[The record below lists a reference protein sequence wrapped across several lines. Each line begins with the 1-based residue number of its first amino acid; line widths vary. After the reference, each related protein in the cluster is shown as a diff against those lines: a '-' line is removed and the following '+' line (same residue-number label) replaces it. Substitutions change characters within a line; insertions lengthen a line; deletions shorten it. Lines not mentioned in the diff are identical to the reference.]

1 MTDYSGS
8 GDRRAVP
15 GAVPGTTKRLKIVHR
30 TGFRYDGTVAAS
42 YNEARMTPLNSGAQT
57 VLAAKVTVEPV
68 TWTFG
73 YKDYWDT
80 QVTAFDVLV
89 PHSELA
95 VVSSSTV
102 EVHVPALASHGIGW
116 GALSVADTTDATCE
130 YLPQTASTTPHEEV
144 VELAR
149 DAAGDLPPDSAAHAV
164 CERLR
169 AELEYVPGST
179 AVTTDAVE
187 VWEDR
192 RGVCQD
198 FAHLTIGALR
208 TLGIPARYVSGY
220 LHPKA
225 SAEIGETIQGET
237 HAWIEWWA
245 GDWVAFDPTS
255 LILAGQDH
263 VLVARGRDYT
273 DVTPLKGI
281 YAGST
286 TSSELYVSVDVTR
299 LT

>member
-1 MTDYSGS
+1 MSI
-8 GDRRAVP
+8 VP
-15 GAVPGTTKRLKIVHR
+15 AATKRLKIVHR
-30 TGFRYDGTVAAS
+30 TGFRYEGTVAAS
-42 YNEARMTPLNSGAQT
+42 YNEARMTPMSTRAQT
-57 VLAAKVTVEPV
+57 VLAARVTVEPV
-68 TWTFG
+68 TWTFN

-102 EVHVPALASHGIGW
+102 EVHGPDPTSAGIGW
-116 GALSVADTTDATCE
+116 AALSEAGTTDTTSE
-130 YLPQTASTTPHEEV
+130 FMPQTASTTPHEEV
-144 VELAR
+144 VALAQEA
-149 DAAGDLPPDSAAHAV
+149 AAGLEPDSAAHAV

-208 TLGIPARYVSGY
+208 SLGIPARYVSGY

-225 SAEIGETIQGET
+225 SAEIGETIQGES

-245 GDWVAFDPTS
+245 GEWVAFDPTS
-255 LILAGQDH
+255 LRPAGQDH
-263 VLVARGRDYT
+263 VVVARGRDYT

-286 TSSELYVSVDVTR
+286 SSSTLFVSVDVTR

>member
-1 MTDYSGS
+1 VST
-8 GDRRAVP
+8 
-15 GAVPGTTKRLKIVHR
+15 VPGTTQRLKIVHR

-42 YNEARMTPLNSGAQT
+42 YNEARMTPLNTGAQT
-57 VLAAKVTVEPV
+57 VLAARVSVEPV
-68 TWTFG
+68 TWTFS

-102 EVHVPALASHGIGW
+102 EVHAPGASPRGIGW
-116 GALSVADTTDATCE
+116 EALAAAETTDTICE
-130 YLPQTASTTPHEEV
+130 FMPQTASTTPHEEV
-144 VELAR
+144 VALAKDVAGELS
-149 DAAGDLPPDSAAHAV
+149 PDSAAHAV

-187 VWEDR
+187 VWVDR

-198 FAHLTIGALR
+198 FAHVTIGALR

-225 SAEIGETIQGET
+225 SAEVGETIQGES
-237 HAWIEWWA
+237 HAWIEWWV

-255 LILAGQDH
+255 LRPAGQDH
-263 VLVARGRDYT
+263 VVVARGRDYT

-286 TSSELYVSVDVTR
+286 SSSTLFVSVEVTR

>member
-1 MTDYSGS
+1 VT
-8 GDRRAVP
+8 R
-15 GAVPGTTKRLKIVHR
+15 RLKIVHR

-42 YNEARMTPLNSGAQT
+42 YNEARMTPLSTPGQT
-57 VLAAKVTVEPV
+57 VLAARVTVDPV
-68 TWTFG
+68 TWTFS

-89 PHSELA
+89 PHSQLA

-102 EVHVPALASHGIGW
+102 EVHAAGPVEAGIGW
-116 GALSVADTTDATCE
+116 DELRDGPATDDVSE
-130 YLPQTASTTPHEEV
+130 LLPQTTSTAPHEEV
-144 VELAR
+144 LALSAEA
-149 DAAGDLPPDSAAHAV
+149 AAGKGPDGAARAV

-179 AVTTDAVE
+179 AVTTDAIE
-187 VWEDR
+187 VWENR
-192 RGVCQD
+192 KGVCQD
-198 FAHLTIGALR
+198 FAHLTVGALR
-208 TLGIPARYVSGY
+208 SLGIPARYVSGY

-225 SAEIGETIQGET
+225 TAEVGETVQGQS

-245 GDWVAFDPTS
+245 GEWVAYDPTS
-255 LILAGQDH
+255 LTAAGPDH
-263 VLVARGRDYT
+263 VTVAHGRDYS

-281 YAGST
+281 YAGR
-286 TSSELYVSVDVTR
+286 TSGSELYVSVDVTR

>member
-1 MTDYSGS
+1 VN
-8 GDRRAVP
+8 AVP
-15 GAVPGTTKRLKIVHR
+15 GSTKRLKIVHR
-30 TGFRYDGTVAAS
+30 TGFRYEGTVAAS
-42 YNEARMTPLNSGAQT
+42 YNEARMTPLNTSAQT
-57 VLAAKVTVEPV
+57 VLAARVSVEPV

-80 QVTAFDVLV
+80 QVTAFDVLT

-102 EVHVPALASHGIGW
+102 EVHAPTPSSRGIGW
-116 GALSVADTTDATCE
+116 EALSAPATTDTICE
-130 YLPQTASTTPHEEV
+130 FLPQTASTTPHEEV

-149 DAAGDLPPDSAAHAV
+149 AAVGGLSPDSAAHAV

-192 RGVCQD
+192 KGVCQD

-225 SAEIGETIQGET
+225 SAPIGETVQGET

-255 LILAGQDH
+255 LRPAGQDH

-281 YAGST
+281 YAGRTS
-286 TSSELYVSVDVTR
+286 SSELYVSVDVTR

>member
-1 MTDYSGS
+1 VSILP
-8 GDRRAVP
+8 A
-15 GAVPGTTKRLKIVHR
+15 ATKRLKIVHR

-42 YNEARMTPLNSGAQT
+42 YNEARMTPMNTRAQT
-57 VLAAKVTVEPV
+57 VLAARVTVEPV
-68 TWTFG
+68 TWTFS

-95 VVSSSTV
+95 VISSSTV
-102 EVHVPALASHGIGW
+102 EVHVPGPTSAGIGW
-116 GALSVADTTDATCE
+116 PALSEAETTDTTAE
-130 YLPQTASTTPHEEV
+130 FMPQTASTTPHEEV
-144 VELAR
+144 VDLAQE
-149 DAAGDLPPDSAAHAV
+149 AASGLAPDSAAHAV

-179 AVTTDAVE
+179 AVTTDARE
-187 VWEDR
+187 VWVDR

-225 SAEIGETIQGET
+225 SAEIGETIQGES

-255 LILAGQDH
+255 LRPAGQDH
-263 VLVARGRDYT
+263 VVVARGRDYT

-281 YAGST
+281 FAGST
-286 TSSELYVSVDVTR
+286 SSSTLFVSVDVTR

>member
-1 MTDYSGS
+1 MN
-8 GDRRAVP
+8 
-15 GAVPGTTKRLKIVHR
+15 GAGRTTPRLRIVHR
-30 TGFRYDGTVAAS
+30 TGFRYDGVVAAS
-42 YNEARMTPLNSGAQT
+42 YNEARMTPLSTGVQT
-57 VLAAKVTVEPV
+57 VLAARVTVEPV
-68 TWTFG
+68 TWTFT

-89 PHSELA
+89 PHSELS

-102 EVHVPALASHGIGW
+102 EVHGPATPSRGIGW
-116 GALSVADTTDATCE
+116 EALNAGETTDPTSE
-130 YLPQTASTTPHEEV
+130 FLPQTASTTPPEEV

-149 DAAGDLPPDSAAHAV
+149 DAAGDLPPDGAARAI

-169 AELEYVPGST
+169 SELEYVPGST
-179 AVTTDAVE
+179 AVTTDAIE
-187 VWEDR
+187 VWADR

-198 FAHLTIGALR
+198 FAHVSLGALR

-225 SAEIGETIQGET
+225 SAAVGETVQGES

-245 GDWVAFDPTS
+245 GEWVGFDPTS
-255 LILAGQDH
+255 VLPAGQDH
-263 VLVARGRDYT
+263 VVVARGRDYT

-281 YAGST
+281 YAGV
-286 TSSELYVSVDVTR
+286 TSSSTLFVSVEVTR